1 MHVSCYVP
9 VVVFMGQTY
18 SAKRKAATMARMTT
32 TNHITTLAL
41 LFLFASRASS
51 SLLARSS
58 SSILVLC
65 LAMTANID
73 SDRIARVEG
82 AYEHL
87 ATEADVANLR
97 AWLILIVL
105 GSDFAFE
112 IVIPRLLG

>member
-1 MHVSCYVP
+1 
-9 VVVFMGQTY
+9 
-18 SAKRKAATMARMTT
+18 MTT

-58 SSILVLC
+58 TSILVLC
-65 LAMTANID
+65 LTMTANID

-87 ATEADVANLR
+87 ATKADVANLR